1 TCSAWVPT
9 GPAATRKP
17 SWPSPSTS
25 TWPPTCAGASTK
37 GGSSSCRTPPS
48 WPPSS
53 SDVRRVMQDRRGQRL
68 APVVDQAT
76 RAERDAA
83 RALGQAQQKLL
94 QSENQLRELQRYLS
108 EYQQQWLT
116 SGRQGVTAQWMVNYQ
131 RFLGQLDTAI
141 EQQQRSVE
149 WSRENL

>member
-1 TCSAWVPT
+1 M
-9 GPAATRKP
+9 K
-17 SWPSPSTS
+17 
-25 TWPPTCAGASTK
+25 
-37 GGSSSCRTPPS
+37 
-48 WPPSS
+48 
-53 SDVRRVMQDRRGQRL
+53 DRRVQRL
-68 APVVDQAT
+68 APVIDQAT

-149 WSRENL
+149 WSRENLRKARERWQQCNVRLEGLRKLVQRYEDEARRLADAREQKQFDELAQRMVTRREAYEE

>member
-1 TCSAWVPT
+1 M
-9 GPAATRKP
+9 K
-17 SWPSPSTS
+17 
-25 TWPPTCAGASTK
+25 
-37 GGSSSCRTPPS
+37 
-48 WPPSS
+48 
-53 SDVRRVMQDRRGQRL
+53 DRRVQRL
-68 APVVDQAT
+68 APVIDQAT

-94 QSENQLRELQRYLS
+94 QSENQLRELQRYLG

-149 WSRENL
+149 WSRENLRKARERWQQCNVRLEGLRKLVQRYEDEARRLADAREQKQFDELAQRMVTRREAYEE

>member
-1 TCSAWVPT
+1 MS
-9 GPAATRKP
+9 
-17 SWPSPSTS
+17 
-25 TWPPTCAGASTK
+25 
-37 GGSSSCRTPPS
+37 
-48 WPPSS
+48 
-53 SDVRRVMQDRRGQRL
+53 DRRIQRL
-68 APVVDQAT
+68 TPVVEQAT

-94 QSENQLRELQRYLS
+94 QSESQLRELQRYLS

-116 SGRQGVTAQWMVNYQ
+116 SGRQGGTAQWMVNYQ

-149 WSRENL
+149 WSRENLRKAGERWQQCKERQ